1 MSGSRRRIVV
11 TGVGCAT
18 PLGLGAAASWNAL
31 LEGRSGVRA
40 VEGLDERQ
48 PSKIAAPAP
57 DDLEVTAL
65 SPKEQRRYDRVI
77 VLALAAAG
85 EALADAGLEGGSK
98 SGGFDADRGGIAIG
112 SGIGGI
118 NSLLDGHESFLA
130 GGPRRVTPF
139 LVPMALSNMPAGVAA
154 IHYGLRGPNLCHVT
168 ACATG
173 AHATGEA
180 ARIIERGDADLM
192 VVGGAESPIHPMV
205 LAGFA
210 RMQALSLRNDDPEQA
225 SRPFDTGRD
234 GFVLGEGAGVLVLE
248 SEEHARARG
257 ARIRARLAGYGA
269 SGDAAHM
276 AAPDESGRGAIQ
288 CMRQALADAD
298 LAPSDVDYVNA
309 HATSTPAGDRVE
321 AAALRS
327 VFGETVDSLAVSS
340 TKGATGHLM
349 GAAGAVEAIFSILA
363 LEEQLLPPTRNLD
376 DPDPECALD
385 HVAHKPRPARI
396 RAVLSNSFGFG
407 GVNAALLFA
416 HGDQ

>member
-1 MSGSRRRIVV
+1 MSGSRRRVV
-11 TGVGCAT
+11 VSGVGCVT
-18 PLGLGAAASWNAL
+18 PLGLDAAASWTGL

-40 VEGLDERQ
+40 IDGLDERHTAR
-48 PSKIAAPAP
+48 IAAPSP
-57 DDLEVTAL
+57 PDLEVSVL

-77 VLALAAAG
+77 VLALAAAT
-85 EALADAGLEGGSK
+85 EALGDAGLGGGAA
-98 SGGFDADRGGIAIG
+98 SGGFDPDRAGVALG

-118 NSLLDGHESFLA
+118 NTLLDGHENYLKA
-130 GGPRRVTPF
+130 GPRRITPF
-139 LVPMALSNMPAGVAA
+139 LVPMALSNMPAGVTA

-173 AHATGEA
+173 AHAIGEG

-192 VVGGAESPIHPMV
+192 VVGGAESPIHPLV

-210 RMQALSLRNDDPEQA
+210 RMQALSSRNDDPERA
-225 SRPFDTGRD
+225 SRPFDRERD
-234 GFVLGEGAGVLVLE
+234 GFILGEGAGVLILE

-276 AAPDESGRGAIQ
+276 AAPDESGRGARL
-288 CMRQALADAD
+288 CMQAALADAG
-298 LAPSDVDYVNA
+298 LAPDAVDYVNA

-321 AAALRS
+321 VTALRGIFGAAL
-327 VFGETVDSLAVSS
+327 DSLPVSS

-349 GAAGAVEAIFSILA
+349 GAAGAVEAIFSIRA
-363 LEEQLLPPTRNLD
+363 LEEQILPPTLNLD
-376 DPDPECALD
+376 DPDPDCALD
-385 HVAHKPRPARI
+385 HVAHKPRPARV
-396 RAVLSNSFGFG
+396 RCALSNSFGFG

-416 HGDQ
+416 HGDD